1 MESLGFVHC
10 DPVSLFQ
17 IFVSRSY
24 DATTHFEMECEDIK
38 DMYRRITGSE
48 FIFGDLRK
56 DCGGDDDDD
65 DED

>member
-1 MESLGFVHC
+1 MESPGFVHC

-24 DATTHFEMECEDIK
+24 DATTHFETECEDIK

-48 FIFGDLRK
+48 FIFGDLRR
-56 DCGGDDDDD
+56 DCGGDDDD
-65 DED
+65 ED